1 MQNTYKGMKF
11 YNFTLRVKHDDGFV
25 TFRTVAT
32 GEREARRAVM
42 LAERC
47 PERSIRR
54 VYKGKE
60 V

>member
-1 MQNTYKGMKF
+1 MKF
-11 YNFTLRVKHDDGFV
+11 FRFTLRVKHDGGFV

-32 GEREARRAVM
+32 SEQKAKRAVM
-42 LAERC
+42 LVERC

-60 V
+60 I